1 MSVIIINNNNIN
13 NTISPYQLQ
22 QEEMNTNNSN
32 NVNEGAANNN
42 NNNDISLTLNEVLY
56 SASSYH
62 AIAKPVTL
70 TMVLS
75 AMAVVFINTEESLEQ
90 GEQQMSDAYVVWQ
103 TGSDSSG
110 GNSSAGSDLLK
121 SIGNSLVIVSV
132 IALMTFGIVI
142 LYKYRC
148 MKCLIGYMVFSS
160 AVLLGVLGGT
170 MLEVAIEK
178 YRIAVDKVSF
188 FFGLYNFALVGT
200 IAVFFQQGIPNW
212 ITQFYLIA
220 TSVILAW
227 QLSHFDAWTTWTLL
241 VFLALYDLCAVLTPC
256 GPLKALVGL
265 MQQEGSPTMPG
276 LLYEAELPDGVT
288 RPSNSSTD
296 SDVNVEVQASSTG
309 ASVII
314 SDVQR
319 VHHDHAPVNRNGTR
333 RTSRVP
339 LALACLYRL
348 PVLSPLPAVTANS
361 GDTSSS
367 LLSPNADAPLLD
379 MSGGNN
385 DNAVNGMRAAA
396 PAHNENGIRVRA
408 DDYSSSQLQ
417 MEVEVLLPPNGT
429 KRIEREQT
437 TRRHRDGLIR
447 YHVID
452 NRSGVEEITKIL
464 VIDRRGKVFEEV
476 DAGDDDSDGEPE
488 MNSSIKLGLG
498 DFIFYSVLVSK
509 AAMYSFA
516 TFAACM
522 LVILAGL
529 GATLVLLSV
538 YHKALPALPISI
550 FLGVVF
556 YLLTRTLIEPWIEDL
571 LRSPYYV

>member
-1 MSVIIINNNNIN
+1 
-13 NTISPYQLQ
+13 
-22 QEEMNTNNSN
+22 
-32 NVNEGAANNN
+32 
-42 NNNDISLTLNEVLY
+42 
-56 SASSYH
+56 
-62 AIAKPVTL
+62 
-70 TMVLS
+70 
-75 AMAVVFINTEESLEQ
+75 
-90 GEQQMSDAYVVWQ
+90 
-103 TGSDSSG
+103 
-110 GNSSAGSDLLK
+110 
-121 SIGNSLVIVSV
+121 
-132 IALMTFGIVI
+132 
-142 LYKYRC
+142 
-148 MKCLIGYMVFSS
+148 
-160 AVLLGVLGGT
+160 
-170 MLEVAIEK
+170 
-178 YRIAVDKVSF
+178 
-188 FFGLYNFALVGT
+188 
-200 IAVFFQQGIPNW
+200 
-212 ITQFYLIA
+212 
-220 TSVILAW
+220 
-227 QLSHFDAWTTWTLL
+227 
-241 VFLALYDLCAVLTPC
+241 
-256 GPLKALVGL
+256 

-296 SDVNVEVQASSTG
+296 GDVNLNGNVEVEATSTG

-314 SDVQR
+314 SDV
-319 VHHDHAPVNRNGTR
+319 HHTPANQNGMRTR

-348 PVLSPLPAVTANS
+348 PVLSPLPAVNANS

-367 LLSPNADAPLLD
+367 LLSPSADEPLLD
-379 MSGGNN
+379 MSSGN
-385 DNAVNGMRAAA
+385 NAVNGMRAVT

-452 NRSGVEEITKIL
+452 NRSGVEEVTKVL

-516 TFAACM
+516 TFAACT